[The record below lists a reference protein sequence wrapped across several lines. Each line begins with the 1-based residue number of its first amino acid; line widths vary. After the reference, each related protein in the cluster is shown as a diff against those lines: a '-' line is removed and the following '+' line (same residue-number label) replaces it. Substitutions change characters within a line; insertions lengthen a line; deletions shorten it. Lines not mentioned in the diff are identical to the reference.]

1 MFALFSRSSAVVA
14 GICLT
19 AMLGLLVLC
28 GFAIHGL
35 NHSADHAEAI
45 TNDEVV
51 TVTVTAGLAVA
62 VDQAY
67 SSGLELALGGTD
79 ATSTGQLYNEQI
91 PDVEA
96 RLAEL
101 RGVHES
107 DEVEELRDIQ
117 LLVDQWSALRG
128 ALNGDRDAASDGVP
142 DAQALRGAHGALS
155 RHIEDLVDREQVDA
169 RSRKDASAATV
180 GLAMTQIL
188 LTAGVVA
195 VVLTGLGVIGSRRLR
210 REIEPVQD
218 AAEFADA
225 LQLAEGEAEAHRL
238 LQLRILQVVPDCDAT
253 VLNRNNSADRLEPMT
268 VLPPGSDLAG
278 RLAQTEPRAC
288 LAIRS
293 ARMHE
298 EDPRRESLMTCKLCA
313 PCPGFSTCSP
323 LTVGGE
329 VIGSVLVTGSTPS
342 DERERR
348 LVRDAVAQAAPVLA
362 NLRNLA
368 IAELRAATDALT
380 GLPNKRAVS
389 DNLKRMFAQAS
400 RTASPMAL
408 LVLDLDHFKTFNDRY
423 GHPVGDQVLASVG
436 AALRSNLR
444 EADFAGRNGGEEF
457 AVIIPDTDIAGAIV
471 AAEKLRLAISEITVP
486 GLDLALTTS
495 VGVAVYPDHALSPE
509 RLERLADAALY
520 VAKRSGRNRVEV
532 AADTPDAPKQQSTP
546 TAQDRSSGDSNGS
559 AIATRG
565 SALT

>member
-1 MFALFSRSSAVVA
+1 
-14 GICLT
+14 
-19 AMLGLLVLC
+19 
-28 GFAIHGL
+28 
-35 NHSADHAEAI
+35 
-45 TNDEVV
+45 
-51 TVTVTAGLAVA
+51 
-62 VDQAY
+62 
-67 SSGLELALGGTD
+67 
-79 ATSTGQLYNEQI
+79 
-91 PDVEA
+91 
-96 RLAEL
+96 
-101 RGVHES
+101 
-107 DEVEELRDIQ
+107 
-117 LLVDQWSALRG
+117 
-128 ALNGDRDAASDGVP
+128 
-142 DAQALRGAHGALS
+142 
-155 RHIEDLVDREQVDA
+155 
-169 RSRKDASAATV
+169 
-180 GLAMTQIL
+180 
-188 LTAGVVA
+188 
-195 VVLTGLGVIGSRRLR
+195 
-210 REIEPVQD
+210 
-218 AAEFADA
+218 
-225 LQLAEGEAEAHRL
+225 
-238 LQLRILQVVPDCDAT
+238 
-253 VLNRNNSADRLEPMT
+253 
-268 VLPPGSDLAG
+268 
-278 RLAQTEPRAC
+278 
-288 LAIRS
+288 
-293 ARMHE
+293 
-298 EDPRRESLMTCKLCA
+298 
-313 PCPGFSTCSP
+313 

-329 VIGSVLVTGSTPS
+329 VIGSVLVTGSTRS

-436 AALRSNLR
+436 AALRTNLR

-486 GLDLALTTS
+486 GLDLDLTTS

-532 AADTPDAPKQQSTP
+532 AADTPDSPKEQSTSAP
-546 TAQDRSSGDSNGS
+546 QDRSGDSNGS
-559 AIATRG
+559 AIAARG